1 MMKRLWA
8 EALDLVR
15 QGGATHV
22 LLKYTDRSGR
32 HYEVPTS
39 IDALNDDSL
48 DMGIRLDNGDLVFPN
63 PTTAVLN
70 PFLAHCPLISFSCD
84 LQRRADDFMNFN
96 QFDVKDLDALSTSE
110 VLSLFPER
118 DDDLRPATIMMGL
131 QEQKISVVTPA
142 VMLAQTS
149 SPPKSPKSLPAPAA
163 APSVVPKTKRS
174 ESATVTTP
182 GEHRGT
188 SCHQCKNARS
198 LEHLAYCSKLFSKR
212 TSHDMRHCRKK
223 FCQGCLTKFYGDS
236 IENSKVAG
244 WICPSCRGHC
254 RCAACERKRRR
265 SSTPAPA
272 AVPAPAATSPNSGSI
287 AGSGIFAHELIEL
300 IDGDQV
306 RASGGSPSLP
316 DEHVEDEGFVDLAG
330 GKVVKARRS
339 NVPRAQPYPIPAKP
353 TGSPG
358 VYNVDPLPPHSS

>member
-22 LLKYTDRSGR
+22 LLKYTDRTGR
-32 HYEVPTS
+32 QLEVPTS
-39 IDALNDDSL
+39 IATLNDDSL
-48 DMGIRLDNGDLVFPN
+48 ETGIHLDNGDLVFPN

-84 LQRRADDFMNFN
+84 LQRRPDDFMNFN
-96 QFDVKDLDALSTSE
+96 QFDLKDADALSTSE
-110 VLSLFPER
+110 ILTLFPER
-118 DDDLRPATIMMGL
+118 EDDHLRHPIMSLAAEPKMT
-131 QEQKISVVTPA
+131 VAPA
-142 VMLAQTS
+142 VLIQQS
-149 SPPKSPKSLPAPAA
+149 STAPPSPKPTSASKP
-163 APSVVPKTKRS
+163 KRS
-174 ESATVTTP
+174 DSTTSTP

-198 LEHLAYCSKLFSKR
+198 LEHLAFCSKLFSKR

-244 WICPSCRGHC
+244 WVCPSCRGHC
-254 RCAACERKRRR
+254 RCAACERKRRK
-265 SSTPAPA
+265 SSTPAMTAIPA
-272 AVPAPAATSPNSGSI
+272 LGLSPKSNNLGGVGVFS
-287 AGSGIFAHELIEL
+287 HDVVELMG
-300 IDGDQV
+300 GDQV

-330 GKVVKARRS
+330 GKVVKNRRA
-339 NVPRAQPYPIPAKP
+339 NLARAQPYPSTPSTPNPAE
-353 TGSPG
+353 SG
-358 VYNVDPLPPHSS
+358 VYDMESLQPHAS